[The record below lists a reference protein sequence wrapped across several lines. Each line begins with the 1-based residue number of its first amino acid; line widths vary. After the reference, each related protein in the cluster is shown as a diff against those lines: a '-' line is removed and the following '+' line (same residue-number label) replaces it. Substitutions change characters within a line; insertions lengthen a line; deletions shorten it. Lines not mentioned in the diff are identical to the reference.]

1 MAKVKKRTWIN
12 KDGSKGTAWTV
23 DYIDNLGKRVMKSG
37 FKTKFEAEQYLAKI
51 RLELQK
57 GTCINTNKAIIFSQI
72 ADEFINSHSE
82 IYCKKSTIISYKGYL
97 KNHLLPYFANRKIID
112 IKVNEIQSY
121 IKLKQNEGLSAK
133 TINNSLILMGSIFK
147 RAVLQGYIGQNPVY
161 LVKKLKLRK
170 QEMNCLT
177 KEQITMVLNFAKEN
191 YKNFYPLLFTAIFTG
206 LRRGEL
212 LALTWNDINFE
223 TSKITV
229 NKSLFKGTVTTT
241 KTSYSEREV
250 NMSKGLI
257 QVLREWKQKAPKS
270 SINLV
275 FCNKSGAFID
285 PDNMT
290 KRYFKPCLKACNI
303 ENVRFHDL
311 RHTFASLLISE
322 NVSIKYIQTQMGHAS
337 CQTTL
342 DIYSHILQEVEEKA
356 VSVLDSVLW

>member
-1 MAKVKKRTWIN
+1 M
-12 KDGSKGTAWTV
+12 
-23 DYIDNLGKRVMKSG
+23 
-37 FKTKFEAEQYLAKI
+37 
-51 RLELQK
+51 
-57 GTCINTNKAIIFSQI
+57 
-72 ADEFINSHSE
+72 
-82 IYCKKSTIISYKGYL
+82 
-97 KNHLLPYFANRKIID
+97 KNHLLPYFVNRKIID
-112 IKVNEIQSY
+112 IKVNEIQFY
-121 IKLKQNEGLSAK
+121 IKLKQDEGLSAK

-177 KEQITMVLNFAKEN
+177 KEQITYVLNFAKES
-191 YKNFYPLLFTAIFTG
+191 YSRFYSLLFTAIFTG
-206 LRRGEL
+206 LRRGEV

-223 TSKITV
+223 IAKITV
-229 NKSLFKGTVTTT
+229 NKSLFKGAVTTT

-250 NMSKGLI
+250 NMSKSLV
-257 QVLREWKQKAPKS
+257 QVLKDWKLKAPKS

-275 FCNKSGAFID
+275 LCNKNGDYIH

-290 KRYFKPCLKACNI
+290 KRYFKPCLKAFNI

-342 DIYSHILQEVEEKA
+342 DIYSHILQEV
-356 VSVLDSVLW
+356 